1 MIDLDTQELIS
12 TFRKK
17 GFKVTTQRL
26 AICKFILSRKDH
38 PTAEQIYQELK
49 GEYPTIS
56 LGTIYKTLHLLKE
69 LGLIQELGF
78 NRGSI
83 RYDPDM
89 ELHINMVCS
98 KCGKIHDYKAKNVE
112 QFWSAIISDLEIRP
126 KGQRIDIYYE
136 CDDCKKNEL

>member
-1 MIDLDTQELIS
+1 MDTNDIIEM
-12 TFRKK
+12 FREK

-26 AICKFILSRKDH
+26 AICNFILSRKDH
-38 PTAEQIYQELK
+38 PIAELIYQELRN
-49 GEYPTIS
+49 EHPTIS

-78 NRGSI
+78 NEGSV

-98 KCGKIHDYKAKNVE
+98 KCGKISDYKAENVE
-112 QFWSAIISDLEIRP
+112 KLWSAIISDLRIKP

-136 CDDCKKNEL
+136 CDDCK